1 MKKSNKGKRWI
12 IPFAIINVFLIEN
25 MAKAYEFSWVSD
37 PIRLLCYAGL
47 LCFGL
52 IFSILHLIKKRGLVE
67 RRSIGLATSIY
78 LIIILIM
85 LLGHNNTAS
94 DIFLVCFMI
103 PLSILTSYYG
113 YMGINNIDIS
123 IDIESGIF
131 VILWIAFIYN
141 KLFLHQA
148 GAGKLNSIFYLILL
162 LPFIL
167 CIKHKLW
174 RRCLI
179 LLLIIAAVISLKRTA
194 LLILFLGLIV
204 YLWNRN
210 TTDKSRMIKMFGAII
225 GLFIV
230 VIIVQEKFSVDILGK
245 FEAMSEDGGSG
256 RADIYKV
263 LLENL
268 FSRSLSSFLFGD
280 GYYAVVNLVGG
291 TAHNDFLEIFFD
303 FGLIGFC
310 AYLNIYRILIKN
322 YIQMKK
328 IQYLHANQFL
338 VSIICFFVMSM
349 LSHVIMIPS
358 YMMFI
363 CLFWGMILSDYKKT
377 ISISKEKL
385 KYENCNIDI
394 S

>member
-230 VIIVQEKFSVDILGK
+230 VIIVQEKFSDRK
-245 FEAMSEDGGSG
+245 S
-256 RADIYKV
+256 
-263 LLENL
+263 
-268 FSRSLSSFLFGD
+268 
-280 GYYAVVNLVGG
+280 VV
-291 TAHNDFLEIFFD
+291 
-303 FGLIGFC
+303 
-310 AYLNIYRILIKN
+310 
-322 YIQMKK
+322 
-328 IQYLHANQFL
+328 
-338 VSIICFFVMSM
+338 
-349 LSHVIMIPS
+349 
-358 YMMFI
+358 
-363 CLFWGMILSDYKKT
+363 
-377 ISISKEKL
+377 
-385 KYENCNIDI
+385 
-394 S
+394 